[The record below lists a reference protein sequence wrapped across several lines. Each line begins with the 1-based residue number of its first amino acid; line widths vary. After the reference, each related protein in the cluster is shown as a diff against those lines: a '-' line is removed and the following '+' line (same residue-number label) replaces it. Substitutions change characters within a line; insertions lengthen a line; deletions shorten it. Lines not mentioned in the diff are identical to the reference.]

1 MNQNPFSDFINVD
14 YQKLSDDLI
23 KFGSIELT
31 SLAFILSM
39 IMALPLNTNQQ
50 NALGNFFQLIGQ
62 AIETVASFSELK
74 QENNQPKVSLKDEID
89 KLKHQLNYILKNKP
103 K

>member
-50 NALGNFFQLIGQ
+50 NALGNFF
-62 AIETVASFSELK
+62 
-74 QENNQPKVSLKDEID
+74 N
-89 KLKHQLNYILKNKP
+89 
-103 K
+103 